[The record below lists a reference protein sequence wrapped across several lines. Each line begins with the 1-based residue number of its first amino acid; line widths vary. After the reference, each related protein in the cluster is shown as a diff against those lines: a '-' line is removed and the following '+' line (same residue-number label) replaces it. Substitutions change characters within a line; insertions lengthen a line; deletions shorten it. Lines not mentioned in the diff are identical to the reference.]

1 MSGVQIVYIIKKLL
15 GPDRVSET
23 GLSDEKNIGKDL
35 STRLSIHWSP
45 IPNSTS
51 RETFAWIIKIFCSL
65 KVKVKSFSRVQLFAT
80 PWAVACTRL
89 LRPWDFL
96 GKSTGGGCH
105 FLLQGIFPTQG
116 SNPGLPHCRQT
127 LYHLSHQGSLKLS
140 IDTENSN
147 GKLCNLQ

>member
-23 GLSDEKNIGKDL
+23 GLSDDKNIGKDL

-65 KVKVKSFSRVQLFAT
+65 KVKVKSLSRVQLFAT

-127 LYHLSHQGSLKLS
+127 LYHLSHQGSPICKKGHFKRFS
-140 IDTENSN
+140 
-147 GKLCNLQ
+147 